1 MHLILQQMDN
11 KTMFNQLFMVY
22 VIPVVEVDMINKDD
36 LLDDEL
42 VESKEEN
49 VRDKH
54 DDQVFKRKRKDLW
67 NTWMHL

>member
-1 MHLILQQMDN
+1 MALILQQMDN
-11 KTMFNQLFMVY
+11 KIMFNQLFIVY
-22 VIPVVEVDMINKDD
+22 VIQVAKVEMISKYG

-54 DDQVFKRKRKDLW
+54 DYQIFKRKRKDL
-67 NTWMHL
+67 

>member
-1 MHLILQQMDN
+1 MGLKDGFELQQMDN
-11 KTMFNQLFMVY
+11 KTVFNQLFMVY
-22 VIPVVEVDMINKDD
+22 VTQVVEVKMIKKDG

-54 DDQVFKRKRKDLW
+54 DDKIFKRKMK
-67 NTWMHL
+67 HL

>member
-1 MHLILQQMDN
+1 
-11 KTMFNQLFMVY
+11 
-22 VIPVVEVDMINKDD
+22 MISKDG

-54 DDQVFKRKRKDLW
+54 HYQIFKRKRKNL
-67 NTWMHL
+67 

>member
-54 DDQVFKRKRKDLW
+54 DDQVFKRKRKDL
-67 NTWMHL
+67 

>member
-1 MHLILQQMDN
+1 MGLILQQMDK
-11 KTMFNQLFMVY
+11 KTMLNQLFMVY
-22 VIPVVEVDMINKDD
+22 VTQVAEVEMINKDG

-54 DDQVFKRKRKDLW
+54 DDQVFKRKMKDL
-67 NTWMHL
+67 

>member
-1 MHLILQQMDN
+1 
-11 KTMFNQLFMVY
+11 
-22 VIPVVEVDMINKDD
+22 
-36 LLDDEL
+36 

-54 DDQVFKRKRKDLW
+54 DYQIFKRKRKDLW